1 MAFTEREQIL
11 LDKVKLMIPADFV
24 AGESDEKILGFVD
37 MVINDMNWWLPMTN
51 YNVGNYPTGWTMTI
65 VLGCAYFAQ
74 LFKQMEATLQ
84 DFNYSDNG
92 LSVQVDQVGKINT
105 ALERILKAYAQQVE
119 YMKKSMLT
127 QMGAGLGT
135 PRFQSQIGQFI
146 KIALGSSFSWNS
158 NNK

>member
-1 MAFTEREQIL
+1 MAFTERETLIL
-11 LDKVKLMIPADFV
+11 EKVKLMMPSDFI
-24 AGESDEKILGFVD
+24 ASASDEKILGFVD
-37 MVINDMNWWLPMTN
+37 MVVNDANWFPPLTN
-51 YNVGNYPTGWTMTI
+51 YTRETFPDSWLMTI

-84 DFNYSDNG
+84 DFNYNDNG
-92 LSVQVDQVGKINT
+92 LSVQVDQVGKLNT
-105 ALERILKAYAQQVE
+105 ALERILKAYGQQVE
-119 YMKKSMLT
+119 FMKKSMIA

-158 NNK
+158 NGK